1 MGFLFLILYPAPA
14 SPSRLPLPPPAPASG
29 PRRLRFVTHSL
40 PHTTLSHTIFHTRL
54 CHTQLCHTQ
63 SFTHNFVTHNLSHT
77 TLSHSSSHT
86 TVKMIDL
93 PPSPLSFLLSP
104 LSPCHFFY
112 WKKLTCGVIRSFNWP
127 QLATIQHLLVF
138 ICVHSISFYLFLHHC
153 ILSFSPDVSPLL
165 KSGITLVLLRFQ
177 DQTDFIL
184 IQSL

>member
-1 MGFLFLILYPAPA
+1 MIDHDRNA
-14 SPSRLPLPPPAPASG
+14 S
-29 PRRLRFVTHSL
+29 
-40 PHTTLSHTIFHTRL
+40 IFHTQSFT
-54 CHTQLCHTQ
+54 HTHNFVTQLFTHNFVTHTQ

-104 LSPCHFFY
+104 LSPCRFDHFFY